1 MLHPL
6 MGSLEVKWQADVNKA
21 GRVLFAAAECLLVL
35 QTMHLCLSEKLLIQ
49 LILSD

>member
-21 GRVLFAAAECLLVL
+21 GRLLFATAEWLLVL
-35 QTMHLCLSEKLLIQ
+35 QMMHLNISEKLLIQ